1 MYKLLKLTFLSL
13 CILCTTACTEN
24 EPNTPTEPQIA
35 EKTIFVFMPH
45 STNLYK
51 YLLDNIA
58 GMKRAIESNKGLG
71 NTRLVVFIAK
81 DKKQSALINIKYD
94 KGVCKQDTLEKF
106 YSPIYLTTNG
116 RVELLNKVKQYA
128 PANRYAMIVG
138 CHGMGW
144 IPSSTVFKAKK
155 SRYFGGLENG
165 YKINIDDFA
174 ESIKAAGMKM
184 QFILFDDCY
193 MSCMEVAYDLK
204 DATDYIIASTS
215 EVIDKGM
222 PYYRIYQHL
231 MATEPNYQAVC
242 DNFYDYY
249 TNYSAPYGTI
259 GVTDCRY
266 MDEMFAMMKYI
277 NTKHTFDTDRL
288 NNVQDLD
295 GETFTPTIFFDF
307 DDYVRNLCTNDNNT
321 YEQFNAVLQRLVP
334 HKANTNYIFSGNTQ
348 RETKVNHFS
357 GITISDPSI
366 RSEIKES
373 KKYTNWWIQDQIILL
388 CF

>member
-1 MYKLLKLTFLSL
+1 MYKLLKLAFISL
-13 CILCTTACTEN
+13 LMLCFSACREEDPIMPPEQQT
-24 EPNTPTEPQIA
+24 A
-35 EKTIFVFMPH
+35 EKTIFVFMPY
-45 STNLYK
+45 STNLYSF
-51 YLLDNIA
+51 LLGNIED
-58 GMKRAIESNKGLG
+58 MKTAIIRNKGLD

-165 YKINIDDFA
+165 YKIDIDDFA

-215 EVIDKGM
+215 EVMDKGM
-222 PYYRIYQHL
+222 PYHRIYQHL
-231 MATEPNYQAVC
+231 MGAEPDYKAVC

-266 MDEMFAMMKYI
+266 MDEMAAMMKYI
-277 NTKHTFDTDRL
+277 NTKHTFDTNRL

-307 DDYVRNLCTNDNNT
+307 DDYVRNLCTNDNST
-321 YEQFNAVLQRLVP
+321 YEQFHALLQRLVP
-334 HKANTNYIFSGNTQ
+334 YKANTNYIFSGYMQ
-348 RETKVNHFS
+348 IATKVNHFS
-357 GITISDPSI
+357 GITISDPST
-366 RSEIKES
+366 RSEITES
-373 KKYTNWWIQDQIILL
+373 KKHTNWWIQTH
-388 CF
+388 

>member
-165 YKINIDDFA
+165 YKIDIDDFA

-215 EVIDKGM
+215 EVMDKGM
-222 PYYRIYQHL
+222 PYHRIYQHL

-259 GVTDCRY
+259 GVTDCKY
-266 MDEMFAMMKYI
+266 MDEMVAMMKYI

>member
-13 CILCTTACTEN
+13 CILCAAACTKD

-144 IPSSTVFKAKK
+144 IPSSTVFKTKK

-165 YKINIDDFA
+165 YKIDIDDFA

-215 EVIDKGM
+215 EVMDKGM
-222 PYYRIYQHL
+222 PHHRIYQHL
-231 MATEPNYQAVC
+231 MGAEPNYQAVC

-266 MDEMFAMMKYI
+266 MDEMAAMMKYI
-277 NTKHTFDTDRL
+277 NTKHTFDTNRL

-307 DDYVRNLCTNDNNT
+307 DDYVRNLCTNDNST
-321 YEQFNAVLQRLVP
+321 YEQFYALLQRLVP
-334 HKANTNYIFSGNTQ
+334 YKANTNYIFSGNMQ
-348 RETKVNHFS
+348 IATKVNHFS
-357 GITISDPSI
+357 GITISDPST
-366 RSEIKES
+366 RSEITES
-373 KKYTNWWIQDQIILL
+373 KKYTNWWIQTH
-388 CF
+388 

>member
-13 CILCTTACTEN
+13 CILCAAACTKE

-81 DKKQSALINIKYD
+81 DKKQSALINIKYN

-165 YKINIDDFA
+165 YKIDIDDFA

-215 EVIDKGM
+215 EVMDKGM
-222 PYYRIYQHL
+222 PYHRIYQHL

-266 MDEMFAMMKYI
+266 MDEMAAMMKYI
-277 NTKHTFDTDRL
+277 NTKHTFDTNRL

-295 GETFTPTIFFDF
+295 GKTFTPTIFFDF
-307 DDYVRNLCTNDNNT
+307 DDYVRNLCTNDNST
-321 YEQFNAVLQRLVP
+321 YEQFYALLQRLVP
-334 HKANTNYIFSGNTQ
+334 YKANTNYIFSGNMQ
-348 RETKVNHFS
+348 IATKVNHFS
-357 GITISDPSI
+357 GITISDPST
-366 RSEIKES
+366 RSEITES
-373 KKYTNWWIQDQIILL
+373 KKYTNWWIQTH
-388 CF
+388 

>member
-13 CILCTTACTEN
+13 CILCAAACTKD

-51 YLLDNIA
+51 YLLNNIA

-81 DKKQSALINIKYD
+81 DKKQSALINIKYE
-94 KGVCKQDTLEKF
+94 KGVCKQDTLEK
-106 YSPIYLTTNG
+106 YSSPTYLTTNG
-116 RVELLNKVKQYA
+116 RVELFNKVKEYA

-165 YKINIDDFA
+165 YKIDIDDFA

-215 EVIDKGM
+215 EVMDKGM
-222 PYYRIYQHL
+222 PYHRIYQHL
-231 MATEPNYQAVC
+231 MGAEPDYKAVC

-266 MDEMFAMMKYI
+266 MDEMAAMMKYI
-277 NTKHTFDTDRL
+277 NTKHTFDTNRL

-295 GETFTPTIFFDF
+295 GKTFTPTIFFDF
-307 DDYVRNLCTNDNNT
+307 DDYVRNLCTNDNST
-321 YEQFNAVLQRLVP
+321 YEQFYALLQRLVP
-334 HKANTNYIFSGNTQ
+334 YKANTNYIFSGNMQ
-348 RETKVNHFS
+348 IATKVNHFS
-357 GITISDPSI
+357 GITISDPST
-366 RSEIKES
+366 RSEITES
-373 KKYTNWWIQDQIILL
+373 KKYTNWWIQTH
-388 CF
+388 

>member
-13 CILCTTACTEN
+13 CILCAAACTKD

-51 YLLDNIA
+51 YLLNNIA

-116 RVELLNKVKQYA
+116 RVELLNKVKKYA

-165 YKINIDDFA
+165 YKIDIDDFA

-215 EVIDKGM
+215 EVMDKGM
-222 PYYRIYQHL
+222 PYHRIYQHL
-231 MATEPNYQAVC
+231 MGAEPDYKAVC

-266 MDEMFAMMKYI
+266 MDEMAAMMKYI
-277 NTKHTFDTDRL
+277 NTKHTFDTNRL

-321 YEQFNAVLQRLVP
+321 YEQFYALLQRLVP
-334 HKANTNYIFSGNTQ
+334 YKANTNYIFSGNMQ
-348 RETKVNHFS
+348 IATKVNHFS
-357 GITISDPSI
+357 GITISDPST

-373 KKYTNWWIQDQIILL
+373 KKHTNWWIQTH
-388 CF
+388 

>member
-13 CILCTTACTEN
+13 CILCAAACTKD

-51 YLLDNIA
+51 YLLNNIA

-106 YSPIYLTTNG
+106 YSPMYLTTNG

-165 YKINIDDFA
+165 YKIDIDDFA

-215 EVIDKGM
+215 EVMDKGM
-222 PYYRIYQHL
+222 PYHRIYQHL
-231 MATEPNYQAVC
+231 MATEPDYKAVC

-266 MDEMFAMMKYI
+266 MNEMAAMMKYI

-295 GETFTPTIFFDF
+295 GKTFTPTIFFDF

-321 YEQFNAVLQRLVP
+321 YEQFYALLQRLVP
-334 HKANTNYIFSGNTQ
+334 YKANTNNIFSGNMQ
-348 RETKVNHFS
+348 IATKVNHFS
-357 GITISDPSI
+357 GITISDPST
-366 RSEIKES
+366 RSEITES
-373 KKYTNWWIQDQIILL
+373 KKYTNWWIQTH
-388 CF
+388 

>member
-1 MYKLLKLTFLSL
+1 MYKLLKLNFLSL

-144 IPSSTVFKAKK
+144 IPSSTVFNRNTL
-155 SRYFGGLENG
+155 RYFGGLEKE
-165 YKINIDDFA
+165 YKIDIDDFA
-174 ESIKAAGMKM
+174 TSIKAAGMKM
-184 QFILFDDCY
+184 QFIMFDDCY
-193 MSCMEVAYDLK
+193 MSSMEVAYDLK
-204 DATDYIIASTS
+204 DVTDYIIASTS
-215 EVIDKGM
+215 EVMAYGM
-222 PYYRIYQHL
+222 PYQNIYQHL
-231 MATEPNYQAVC
+231 MSAQPDYKALCNG
-242 DNFYDYY
+242 FYEF
-249 TNYSAPYGTI
+249 YSNNGTPYGTI

-266 MDEMFAMMKYI
+266 MDEMVAMMKYI

-334 HKANTNYIFSGNTQ
+334 YKANTNYILSGKTHG
-348 RETKVNHFS
+348 ETKVNHFS
-357 GITISDPSI
+357 GITISDPST

-373 KKYTNWWIQDQIILL
+373 KKYTNWWIQRLI
-388 CF
+388 

>member
-13 CILCTTACTEN
+13 CILCAAACTKD
-24 EPNTPTEPQIA
+24 EPNTPTEPPIA
-35 EKTIFVFMPH
+35 EKTIFAFMPH

-165 YKINIDDFA
+165 YKIDIDDFA

-215 EVIDKGM
+215 EVMDKGM
-222 PYYRIYQHL
+222 PYHRIYQHL
-231 MATEPNYQAVC
+231 MGAEPDYQAVC

-266 MDEMFAMMKYI
+266 MDEMAAMMKYI
-277 NTKHTFDTDRL
+277 NTKHTFDTNRL

-334 HKANTNYIFSGNTQ
+334 YKANTNYIFSGNMQ
-348 RETKVNHFS
+348 IATKVNHFS
-357 GITISDPSI
+357 GITISDPST

-373 KKYTNWWIQDQIILL
+373 KKHTNWWIQTH
-388 CF
+388 

>member
-1 MYKLLKLTFLSL
+1 MYKLLKLAFISL
-13 CILCTTACTEN
+13 LILCFSACREEDPIMPPEQQT
-24 EPNTPTEPQIA
+24 A
-35 EKTIFVFMPH
+35 EKTIFVFMPY
-45 STNLYK
+45 SNNLYSF
-51 YLLDNIA
+51 LLGNIED
-58 GMKRAIESNKGLG
+58 MKTAIIRNKGLD

-144 IPSSTVFKAKK
+144 IPSSTVFNRNTL
-155 SRYFGGLENG
+155 RYFGGLEKE
-165 YKINIDDFA
+165 YKIDIDDFA
-174 ESIKAAGMKM
+174 TSIKAAGMKM
-184 QFILFDDCY
+184 QFIMFDDCF
-193 MSCMEVAYDLK
+193 MSSMEVAYDLK
-204 DATDYIIASTS
+204 EVTDYIIASTS
-215 EVIDKGM
+215 EVMAYGM
-222 PYYRIYQHL
+222 PYQSIYQHL
-231 MATEPNYQAVC
+231 MSAEPDYNAVC
-242 DNFYDYY
+242 KDFYDF
-249 TNYSAPYGTI
+249 YSNSGTPYGTI

-266 MDEMFAMMKYI
+266 IDEMATMMKSI
-277 NTKHTFDTDRL
+277 NTTHTFNTNQL

-307 DDYVRNLCTNDNNT
+307 GDYVRNLCTNDNST

-334 HKANTNYIFSGNTQ
+334 YKANTNYIFSGDMQ
-348 RETKVNHFS
+348 IATKVNHFS
-357 GITISDPSI
+357 GITISDPST

-373 KKYTNWWIQDQIILL
+373 KKHTNWWIQTH
-388 CF
+388 

>member
-13 CILCTTACTEN
+13 CILCAAACTKE

-106 YSPIYLTTNG
+106 YSPIYITTNG

-165 YKINIDDFA
+165 YKIDIDDFA

-215 EVIDKGM
+215 EVMDKGM
-222 PYYRIYQHL
+222 PYHRIYQHL

-266 MDEMFAMMKYI
+266 MDEMVAMMKYI

-307 DDYVRNLCTNDNNT
+307 DDYVRQLCTNDNDA
-321 YEQFNAVLQRLVP
+321 YEQFHNVLLRLVP
-334 HKANTNYIFSGNTQ
+334 YKAATEYIYSGSTNKK
-348 RETKVNHFS
+348 TKVDHFS
-357 GITISDPSI
+357 GITISDPST
-366 RSEIKES
+366 RQEIAES
-373 KKYTNWWIQDQIILL
+373 KRQTNWWIQTH
-388 CF
+388 

>member
-13 CILCTTACTEN
+13 CILCAAACTKD
-24 EPNTPTEPQIA
+24 EPNTPTEPPIA

-51 YLLDNIA
+51 YLLNNIA

-81 DKKQSALINIKYD
+81 DKKQSALINIKYN
-94 KGVCKQDTLEKF
+94 KGVCKQDTLEK
-106 YSPIYLTTNG
+106 YSSPTYLTTNG
-116 RVELLNKVKQYA
+116 RVELFNKVKEYA

-165 YKINIDDFA
+165 YKIDIDDFA
-174 ESIKAAGMKM
+174 ESIKAARMKM

-215 EVIDKGM
+215 EVMDKGM
-222 PYYRIYQHL
+222 PYHRIYQHL
-231 MATEPNYQAVC
+231 MGAEPDYQAVC

-266 MDEMFAMMKYI
+266 MDEMAAMMKYI
-277 NTKHTFDTDRL
+277 NTKHTFDTNRL

-307 DDYVRNLCTNDNNT
+307 DDYVRNLCTNDNST
-321 YEQFNAVLQRLVP
+321 YEQFYALLQRLVP
-334 HKANTNYIFSGNTQ
+334 YKANTNYIFSGNMQ
-348 RETKVNHFS
+348 IATKVNHFS
-357 GITISDPSI
+357 GITISDPST
-366 RSEIKES
+366 RSEITES
-373 KKYTNWWIQDQIILL
+373 KKYTNWWIQTH
-388 CF
+388 

>member
-13 CILCTTACTEN
+13 CILCAAACTKD

-81 DKKQSALINIKYD
+81 NKKQSALINIKYD

-144 IPSSTVFKAKK
+144 IPSSTVFNRNTL
-155 SRYFGGLENG
+155 RYFGGLEKE
-165 YKINIDDFA
+165 YKIDIDDFA
-174 ESIKAAGMKM
+174 TSIKAAGMKM
-184 QFILFDDCY
+184 QFIMFDDCY
-193 MSCMEVAYDLK
+193 MSSMEVAYDLK
-204 DATDYIIASTS
+204 DVTDYIIASTS
-215 EVIDKGM
+215 EVMAYGM
-222 PYYRIYQHL
+222 PYQNIYQHL
-231 MATEPNYQAVC
+231 MSAQPDYKALCNG
-242 DNFYDYY
+242 FYEF
-249 TNYSAPYGTI
+249 YSNSGTPYGTI

-266 MDEMFAMMKYI
+266 MDEMVAMMKYI
-277 NTKHTFDTDRL
+277 NTKHTFDTNRL

-334 HKANTNYIFSGNTQ
+334 YKANTNYILSGETHG
-348 RETKVNHFS
+348 ETKVNHFS
-357 GITISDPSI
+357 GITISDPST

-373 KKYTNWWIQDQIILL
+373 KKHTNWWIQTH
-388 CF
+388 

>member
-13 CILCTTACTEN
+13 CILCAAACTKD

-51 YLLDNIA
+51 YLLNNIA

-155 SRYFGGLENG
+155 SRYFGGFENG
-165 YKINIDDFA
+165 YKIDIDDFA

-215 EVIDKGM
+215 EVMDKGM
-222 PYYRIYQHL
+222 PYHRIYQHL

-242 DNFYDYY
+242 DNFYNYY

-266 MDEMFAMMKYI
+266 MDEMAAMMKYI
-277 NTKHTFDTDRL
+277 NTKHTFDTNRL

-321 YEQFNAVLQRLVP
+321 YEQFYALLQRLVP
-334 HKANTNYIFSGNTQ
+334 YKANTNYIFSGNMQ
-348 RETKVNHFS
+348 IATKVNHFS
-357 GITISDPSI
+357 GITISDPST
-366 RSEIKES
+366 RSEIIES
-373 KKYTNWWIQDQIILL
+373 KKYTNWWIQTH
-388 CF
+388 

>member
-13 CILCTTACTEN
+13 CILCAAACTKD

-51 YLLDNIA
+51 YLLNNIA

-81 DKKQSALINIKYD
+81 DKKQSALINIKYE
-94 KGVCKQDTLEKF
+94 KGVCKQDTLEK
-106 YSPIYLTTNG
+106 YSSPTYLTTNG
-116 RVELLNKVKQYA
+116 RVELFNKVKEYA

-165 YKINIDDFA
+165 YKIDIDDFA

-215 EVIDKGM
+215 EVMDKGM
-222 PYYRIYQHL
+222 PYHRIYQHL
-231 MATEPNYQAVC
+231 MGAEPDYKAVC

-266 MDEMFAMMKYI
+266 MDEMAAMMKYI
-277 NTKHTFDTDRL
+277 NTKHTFDTNRL

-307 DDYVRNLCTNDNNT
+307 DDYVHNLCTNDNST
-321 YEQFNAVLQRLVP
+321 YEQFYALLQRLVP
-334 HKANTNYIFSGNTQ
+334 YKANTNYIFSGNMQ
-348 RETKVNHFS
+348 IATKVNHFS
-357 GITISDPSI
+357 GITISDPST
-366 RSEIKES
+366 RSEITES
-373 KKYTNWWIQDQIILL
+373 KKYTNWWIQTH
-388 CF
+388 

>member
-13 CILCTTACTEN
+13 CILCAAACTKD
-24 EPNTPTEPQIA
+24 EPNTPTEPPIA

-51 YLLDNIA
+51 YLLNNIA

-81 DKKQSALINIKYD
+81 DKKQSALINIKYN

-116 RVELLNKVKQYA
+116 RVELFNKVKEYA

-165 YKINIDDFA
+165 YKIDIDDFA

-215 EVIDKGM
+215 EVMDKGM
-222 PYYRIYQHL
+222 PYHRIYQHL
-231 MATEPNYQAVC
+231 MGAEPDYKTVC

-266 MDEMFAMMKYI
+266 MDEMAAMMKYI
-277 NTKHTFDTDRL
+277 NTKHTFDTNRL

-307 DDYVRNLCTNDNNT
+307 DDYVRNLCTNDNST
-321 YEQFNAVLQRLVP
+321 YEQFYALLQRLVP
-334 HKANTNYIFSGNTQ
+334 YKANTNNIFSGNMQ
-348 RETKVNHFS
+348 IATKVNHFS
-357 GITISDPSI
+357 GITISDPST
-366 RSEIKES
+366 RSEITES
-373 KKYTNWWIQDQIILL
+373 KKYTNWWIQTH
-388 CF
+388 

>member
-13 CILCTTACTEN
+13 CILCAAACTKE

-106 YSPIYLTTNG
+106 YSSIYLTTNG

-165 YKINIDDFA
+165 YKIDIDDFA

-215 EVIDKGM
+215 EVMDKGM
-222 PYYRIYQHL
+222 PYHRIYQHL

-266 MDEMFAMMKYI
+266 MDEMVAMMKYI

-307 DDYVRNLCTNDNNT
+307 DDY
-321 YEQFNAVLQRLVP
+321 
-334 HKANTNYIFSGNTQ
+334 
-348 RETKVNHFS
+348 
-357 GITISDPSI
+357 GI
-366 RSEIKES
+366 K
-373 KKYTNWWIQDQIILL
+373 
-388 CF
+388 

>member
-13 CILCTTACTEN
+13 CILCAAACTKD

-81 DKKQSALINIKYD
+81 DKKQSALINIKYE
-94 KGVCKQDTLEKF
+94 KGVCKQDTLEK
-106 YSPIYLTTNG
+106 YSSPTYLTTNG
-116 RVELLNKVKQYA
+116 RVELFNKVKEYA

-144 IPSSTVFKAKK
+144 IPSSTVFKTKK

-165 YKINIDDFA
+165 YKIDIDDFA

-215 EVIDKGM
+215 EVMDKGM
-222 PYYRIYQHL
+222 PYHRIYQHL
-231 MATEPNYQAVC
+231 MGAEPDYKAVC

-266 MDEMFAMMKYI
+266 MDEMAAMMKYI
-277 NTKHTFDTDRL
+277 NTRHTFDTNRL

-307 DDYVRNLCTNDNNT
+307 DDYVRNLCTNDDNT
-321 YEQFNAVLQRLVP
+321 YEQFYALLQRLVP
-334 HKANTNYIFSGNTQ
+334 YKANTNYIFSGNMQ
-348 RETKVNHFS
+348 IATKVNHFS
-357 GITISDPSI
+357 GTTISDPST
-366 RSEIKES
+366 RSEITES
-373 KKYTNWWIQDQIILL
+373 KKYTNWWIQTH
-388 CF
+388 

>member
-1 MYKLLKLTFLSL
+1 MYKFLKLTFLSL

-24 EPNTPTEPQIA
+24 DPNTPTEPQTA

-116 RVELLNKVKQYA
+116 RVELLNKVKEYA
-128 PANRYAMIVG
+128 PAHRYAMIVG

-144 IPSSTVFKAKK
+144 IPSSTVFNRNTL
-155 SRYFGGLENG
+155 RYFGGLEKE
-165 YKINIDDFA
+165 YKIDIDDFA
-174 ESIKAAGMKM
+174 TSIKAAGMKM
-184 QFILFDDCY
+184 QFIMFDDCY
-193 MSCMEVAYDLK
+193 MSSMEVAYDLK
-204 DATDYIIASTS
+204 DVTDYLIASTS
-215 EVIDKGM
+215 EVMAYGM
-222 PYYRIYQHL
+222 PYQNIYQHL
-231 MATEPNYQAVC
+231 MSAQPDYKALCNG
-242 DNFYDYY
+242 FYEF
-249 TNYSAPYGTI
+249 YSNSGTPYGTI

-266 MDEMFAMMKYI
+266 MDEMAAMMKYI

-321 YEQFNAVLQRLVP
+321 YKQFYALLQRLVP
-334 HKANTNYIFSGNTQ
+334 YKANTNYILSGKT
-348 RETKVNHFS
+348 RGETKVNHFS

-366 RSEIKES
+366 RSEIKQT
-373 KKYTNWWIQDQIILL
+373 KQQTNWWLQTH
-388 CF
+388 

>member
-94 KGVCKQDTLEKF
+94 KGVCKQDTLEKS

-165 YKINIDDFA
+165 YKIDIDDFA

-204 DATDYIIASTS
+204 DVTDYIIASTS
-215 EVIDKGM
+215 EVMDKGM
-222 PYYRIYQHL
+222 PYHRIYQHL

-266 MDEMFAMMKYI
+266 MDEMVAIMKYI

-334 HKANTNYIFSGNTQ
+334 YKANTNYIFSGNTQ

-357 GITISDPSI
+357 GITISDPST

-373 KKYTNWWIQDQIILL
+373 KKYTNWWIQTH
-388 CF
+388 

>member
-13 CILCTTACTEN
+13 CILCAAACTKD
-24 EPNTPTEPQIA
+24 EPNTPTEPPIA

-51 YLLDNIA
+51 YLLNNIA

-81 DKKQSALINIKYD
+81 DKKQSALINIKYE

-116 RVELLNKVKQYA
+116 RVELLNKVKKHA

-165 YKINIDDFA
+165 YKIDIDDFA

-215 EVIDKGM
+215 EVMDKGM
-222 PYYRIYQHL
+222 PYHRIYQHL

-266 MDEMFAMMKYI
+266 MDEMAAMMKYI
-277 NTKHTFDTDRL
+277 NTRHTFDTNRL

-307 DDYVRNLCTNDNNT
+307 DDYVRNLCTNDNST
-321 YEQFNAVLQRLVP
+321 YEQFYALLQRLVP
-334 HKANTNYIFSGNTQ
+334 YKANTNYIFSGNMQ
-348 RETKVNHFS
+348 IATKVNHFS
-357 GITISDPSI
+357 GITISDPST

-373 KKYTNWWIQDQIILL
+373 KKHTNWWIQTH
-388 CF
+388 

>member
-13 CILCTTACTEN
+13 CILCAAACTKD
-24 EPNTPTEPQIA
+24 EPNTPTEPPIA

-165 YKINIDDFA
+165 YKIDIDDFA

-215 EVIDKGM
+215 EVMDKGM
-222 PYYRIYQHL
+222 PYHRIYQHL
-231 MATEPNYQAVC
+231 MATEPDYKAVC

-266 MDEMFAMMKYI
+266 MDEMAAMMKYI
-277 NTKHTFDTDRL
+277 NTRHTFDTNRL

-295 GETFTPTIFFDF
+295 GKTFTPTIFFDF
-307 DDYVRNLCTNDNNT
+307 DDYVRNLCTNDNST
-321 YEQFNAVLQRLVP
+321 YEQFYALLQRLVP
-334 HKANTNYIFSGNTQ
+334 YKANTNYIFSGNMQ
-348 RETKVNHFS
+348 IATKVNHFS
-357 GITISDPSI
+357 GITISDPST
-366 RSEIKES
+366 RSEITES
-373 KKYTNWWIQDQIILL
+373 KKYTNWWIQTH
-388 CF
+388 

>member
-1 MYKLLKLTFLSL
+1 MHKLIKLAFLAL

-116 RVELLNKVKQYA
+116 RVELFNKVKQYA

-165 YKINIDDFA
+165 YKIDIDDFA

-215 EVIDKGM
+215 EVMDKGM
-222 PYYRIYQHL
+222 PYHRIYQHL
-231 MATEPNYQAVC
+231 MVTEPNYQAVC

-266 MDEMFAMMKYI
+266 MDEMAAMMKYI
-277 NTKHTFDTDRL
+277 NTRHTFDTNRL

-307 DDYVRNLCTNDNNT
+307 DDYVRNLCTNDNST
-321 YEQFNAVLQRLVP
+321 YEQFYALLQRLVP
-334 HKANTNYIFSGNTQ
+334 YKANTNYIFSGNMQ
-348 RETKVNHFS
+348 IATKVNHFS
-357 GITISDPSI
+357 GITISDPST
-366 RSEIKES
+366 RSEITES
-373 KKYTNWWIQDQIILL
+373 KKYTNWWIQTH
-388 CF
+388 

>member
-13 CILCTTACTEN
+13 CILSAAACTKD

-51 YLLDNIA
+51 YLLNNIA

-116 RVELLNKVKQYA
+116 RVELFNKVKEYA

-165 YKINIDDFA
+165 YKIDIDDFA

-215 EVIDKGM
+215 EVMDKGM
-222 PYYRIYQHL
+222 PYHRIYQHL
-231 MATEPNYQAVC
+231 MGAEPDYKTVC

-266 MDEMFAMMKYI
+266 MDEMAAMMKYI
-277 NTKHTFDTDRL
+277 NTKHTFDTNRL

-307 DDYVRNLCTNDNNT
+307 DDYVRNLCTNDNST
-321 YEQFNAVLQRLVP
+321 YEQFYALLQRLVP
-334 HKANTNYIFSGNTQ
+334 YKANTNNIFSGNMQ
-348 RETKVNHFS
+348 IATKVNHFS
-357 GITISDPSI
+357 GITISDPST
-366 RSEIKES
+366 RSEITES
-373 KKYTNWWIQDQIILL
+373 KKYTNWWIQTH
-388 CF
+388 